1 MLLKFETNTKNIV
14 HCFVTHGNIIT
25 NKSERSGDA
34 CCFVSV
40 ANCKETWR
48 NLRIVFTRHCKKPL
62 SGPASQKKRGT
73 WLLEA
78 MQFVRPYIQTKHGHK
93 KPMNQPSPSKSSAA
107 TDAEME
113 KSVVM
118 ENTTFENKDV
128 ECAINVNEDSEQ
140 TRAPPLKKMKK
151 ENVRLYVDTRVM
163 EYIKSKQQS
172 KKDNSKQQFLLSL
185 LPDLEQMND
194 RQMRQFRTRVSVLID
209 EILSV
214 EFAPTTTVASSPT
227 SDVD

>member
-1 MLLKFETNTKNIV
+1 
-14 HCFVTHGNIIT
+14 
-25 NKSERSGDA
+25 
-34 CCFVSV
+34 
-40 ANCKETWR
+40 
-48 NLRIVFTRHCKKPL
+48 
-62 SGPASQKKRGT
+62 
-73 WLLEA
+73 
-78 MQFVRPYIQTKHGHK
+78 
-93 KPMNQPSPSKSSAA
+93 
-107 TDAEME
+107 ME
-113 KSVVM
+113 KPAVM

-128 ECAINVNEDSEQ
+128 ECATNLDEDPEQ
-140 TRAPPLKKMKK
+140 TRVPPLKKIKK
-151 ENVRLYVDTRVM
+151 ENLRVYVDTCVM

-227 SDVD
+227 SSLTEGQTSNIHAACTQNVETQLMCPSSPSH